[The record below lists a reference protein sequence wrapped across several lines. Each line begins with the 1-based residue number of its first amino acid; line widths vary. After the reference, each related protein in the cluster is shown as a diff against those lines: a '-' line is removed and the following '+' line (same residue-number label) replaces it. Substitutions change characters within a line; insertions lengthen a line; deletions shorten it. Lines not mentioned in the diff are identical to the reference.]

1 MTEHDDEQRYDPRP
15 PHPTPGVQRGHPEL
29 ATGGDP
35 SRSGVNAQGPSPTP
49 DAATVAT
56 GAANRG
62 VAWLRPSELPNALL
76 APVFSE
82 VVDRSLTAQS
92 KATRSLV
99 RAPSAGARAMT
110 RRIGSRRTARRARG
124 MDR

>member
-1 MTEHDDEQRYDPRP
+1 MNEHDDEQRYDPRQS
-15 PHPTPGVQRGHPEL
+15 HPTPGVQRRHAEL

-35 SRSGVNAQGPSPTP
+35 SRSGVHAQGPSPTP
-49 DAATVAT
+49 DAATAAT
-56 GAANRG
+56 EAANRG

-76 APVFSE
+76 APALSE

-99 RAPSAGARAMT
+99 RAPSVGARVMT
-110 RRIGSRRTARRARG
+110 RRIGSRRTARPARG

>member
-1 MTEHDDEQRYDPRP
+1 MNEHDDEQRYDPRLP
-15 PHPTPGVQRGHPEL
+15 QPAPGVQRRHAER

-35 SRSGVNAQGPSPTP
+35 SRSGVHAQGPAPTP
-49 DAATVAT
+49 DPATAATE
-56 GAANRG
+56 AANRG
-62 VAWLRPSELPNALL
+62 VAWLRLSELPNALL
-76 APVFSE
+76 TPALSE

-99 RAPSAGARAMT
+99 RAPSAGARVMT

-124 MDR
+124 VDR